1 MSDRYY
7 NYCMKA
13 ISIKLP
19 DPLFHD
25 LVQRAKT
32 SASSQS
38 EIIRSALTAY
48 LQNDLQAPTA
58 SCAERASRWTGM
70 AQGPADLSTNP
81 EHLRGFGQ

>member
-1 MSDRYY
+1 MADWYY
-7 NYCMKA
+7 NLPMKA

-25 LVQRAKT
+25 LAQRAKT

-38 EIIRSALTAY
+38 EIIRVALAAY
-48 LQNDLQAPTA
+48 LHSDARAPAA

-70 AQGPADLSTNP
+70 VQGPADLSTNP
-81 EHLRGFGQ
+81 DHLRGFGE